1 MVSTTPKRTRTAI
14 ALLEAAAAVFAEKG
28 NDAVLADVSDAARVG
43 RATLYRYFPN
53 REALVTELINY
64 AVDETSTRLV
74 QADLDNVDL
83 AEALARVC
91 RALIAARAKY
101 AVLAGMT
108 EFGENK
114 KGERIAGL
122 IFQPIEAIIHRGVE
136 ARELRADLDE
146 HELFVIF
153 GSIMQ
158 AASRLAPKVGIER
171 AASIATSVFLGGAG
185 RSKDLP
191 GGHSI
196 P

>member
-1 MVSTTPKRTRTAI
+1 LTTTPKRTRTAI

-122 IFQPIEAIIHRGVE
+122 IFQPIEAIIRRGVE
-136 ARELRADLDE
+136 AHELRTDLDE
-146 HELFVIF
+146 RELFVIF

-158 AASRLAPKVGIER
+158 AASRLAPTVGIER
-171 AASIATSVFLGGAG
+171 AASIATSVFLSGAG
-185 RSKDLP
+185 RSKDLA